1 MRNLIIGITGASGT
15 VYPLALLKALDALR
29 TRYDKVIVIYTPSA
43 ELVAREEMGVDL
55 AAELSGYRQM
65 GVEVYRSDDPRAPSL
80 SSSALVNTDM
90 VIAPASVNTI
100 AKLASGIQDNA
111 LTRGAIGVLRMGGKL
126 VLVVRETPLSTI
138 DLRNLY
144 VLSSI
149 GAVVLPA
156 SPGFYHNPRTVEDL
170 VMFVV
175 GKVLDVLG
183 VEHSLYRRWAQPR

>member
-1 MRNLIIGITGASGT
+1 MRSLIIGITGASGAI
-15 VYPLALLKALDALR
+15 YPITLLRALDILR
-29 TRYDKVIVIYTPSA
+29 KRYDKVVVIYTPNA
-43 ELVAREEMGVDL
+43 EIVAEQELGRKLGE
-55 AAELSGYRQM
+55 ELSAYRAK
-65 GVEVYRSDDPRAPSL
+65 GVEVYRSDDFSAPSM
-80 SSSALVNTDM
+80 SSSSLVNADM

-100 AKLASGIQDNA
+100 AKLAQGIQDNA

-144 VLSSI
+144 ALSSI
-149 GAVVLPA
+149 GAIILPA
-156 SPGFYHNPRTVEDL
+156 SPGFYHNPQALDDL

-183 VEHSLYRRWAQPR
+183 IEHNLYRRWR